1 MWMVSTYLT
10 TMVNMRQ
17 KTSEFSH
24 GRNNVF
30 FGNFHLFSEKRK
42 KNAEKMKKVPKF

>member
-17 KTSEFSH
+17 RISEFSH
-24 GRNNVF
+24 GGNNVF
-30 FGNFHLFSEKRK
+30 S
-42 KNAEKMKKVPKF
+42 EKMKKMLQN